1 VNLPNNK
8 RPAQRFFPPKRDP
21 EQFALVSSEAV
32 CEASYDKLPLDEL
45 LVHAVKRISDA
56 GEDCTFERL
65 VYECFSLFPRKF
77 GFERYPQ
84 WPDSARVN
92 KTWLRCRTDKG
103 WIVGTVQEGFRL
115 TPKGER
121 ASEAAAKKLLQET
134 VPSPKR
140 TPRPRERYEAAL
152 HQMHQSEVFRR
163 FTADP
168 VAFSLSEMELRN
180 LLGCT
185 LETPRRVLGQNLHY
199 YLDAARQ
206 YGDQAVLGFIE
217 TCRAKW
223 PALFPKKPRG

>member
-1 VNLPNNK
+1 MNLGNNK
-8 RPAQRFFPPKRDP
+8 PPAQRSFPLRLDP
-21 EQFALVSSEAV
+21 EQSALGSPEAA

-45 LVHAVKRISDA
+45 LVHAVRRISDA

-77 GFERYPQ
+77 GLERYPQ

-103 WIVGTVQEGFRL
+103 WIVGAVQEGFRL

-121 ASEAAAKKLLQET
+121 AAQTAAKKLLQKAL
-134 VPSPKR
+134 PSPKR

-152 HQMHQSEVFRR
+152 HQMHQSELFGR
-163 FTADP
+163 FTVDP
-168 VAFSLSEMELRN
+168 AAFSLSEMELRN

-185 LETPRRVLGQNLHY
+185 LETPRRVLGQNLLY

-206 YGDQAVLGFIE
+206 YGDQAVVGFLE

-223 PALFPKKPRG
+223 PALFPKKTRG